1 MMYSCVCFH
10 TFAWEQLSAKRG
22 DIWQLTS
29 YLENVLMIVGTKGYV
44 GFNGIPV
51 FIVGMLIEVC
61 DIKDFYLISL
71 ILYQWAVENRWI
83 WWDGFFL

>member
-1 MMYSCVCFH
+1 
-10 TFAWEQLSAKRG
+10 
-22 DIWQLTS
+22 
-29 YLENVLMIVGTKGYV
+29 MIVGTKGYV

-71 ILYQWAVENRWI
+71 ILYQ
-83 WWDGFFL
+83 